1 MVVREVEMND
11 VPLTFHLPYPPSVNS
26 LYANAPG
33 KGRVKSER
41 YRTWERAAQ
50 NMLLAQQKRLI
61 PGKVAVDIR
70 IEQVDHRKRDV
81 ANLEKAILDI
91 LKGVAYEDDSQ
102 VVDLRIRWDD
112 VENCMVTV
120 RGLT

>member
-1 MVVREVEMND
+1 MND
-11 VPLTFHLPYPPSVNS
+11 IPLTLHLPYPPTVNS
-26 LYANAPG
+26 LYANVPG

-41 YRTWERAAQ
+41 YRTWERHAQ

-120 RGLT
+120 RGVA